1 MKPVLLIDLGS
12 TYTKVTAVDVEK
24 AVLLGTAQSYS
35 TVATDIGEGLS
46 DALKKLEEKTG
57 YLEYEKK
64 LACSSAAGGLR
75 MITSGLVPELTAEA
89 ARLACLGAGAKV
101 IKVFSYELTHED
113 INEIERLSPDILLLT
128 GGVDGGNSKTILHNA
143 EMLSACKK
151 SFPILI
157 AGNRSASARC
167 EEILA
172 KHEVY
177 RCENVM
183 PRLDCLKIGPVQEQ
197 IRNLF
202 LNKIIQAKGL
212 TKASAL
218 LDNILMPTPSAV
230 MDAMKLLAKGTKN
243 QKGIGDL
250 LGVDLGGATT
260 DVYSMANG
268 SPLNDS
274 TILKGLP
281 EPYAKRTVEG
291 DIGMRYSAG
300 GILDAVG
307 SQWLAEHSGLTP
319 ERVTTLT
326 AFISSQTDSL
336 PDRDE
341 LSSLDHALACGAI
354 ETAVRRHAGTIKQV
368 YTPTGPAFL
377 QTGKD
382 LTEVSKVIV
391 TGGAIIHN
399 KRAAE
404 IASFALYNKNDFES
418 LRPKSA
424 EIFVDR
430 SYILAA
436 MGLLSEQYPDAALTI
451 IKKELEENGT
461 HK

>member
-24 AVLLGTAQSYS
+24 AELLGTAQSYS
-35 TVATDIGEGLS
+35 TVSTDIGEGLS
-46 DALKKLEEKTG
+46 DALKRLEEKTG

-101 IKVFSYELTHED
+101 IKVFSYELTDED
-113 INEIERLSPDILLLT
+113 IKEIERLSPDILLLT

-143 EMLSACKK
+143 EMLSGCNK

-157 AGNRSASARC
+157 AGNRSAAARC
-167 EEILA
+167 EELLGER
-172 KHEVY
+172 EVY

-183 PRLDCLKIGPVQEQ
+183 PKLDLLNIEPVQEQ
-197 IRNLF
+197 IRKLF

-212 TKASAL
+212 TKASSL

-230 MDAMKLLAKGTKN
+230 LDAMELLAKGTKN
-243 QKGIGDL
+243 QRGIGDL
-250 LGVDLGGATT
+250 IGVDLGGATT
-260 DVYSMANG
+260 DVYSMASG
-268 SPLNDS
+268 APLNDS

-291 DIGMRYSAG
+291 DIGMRYSAE
-300 GILDAVG
+300 GILDAAGV
-307 SQWLAEHSGLTP
+307 QWLAEQSGLTP
-319 ERVTTLT
+319 ERVDELT
-326 AFISSQTDSL
+326 AFISTQTDSL
-336 PDRDE
+336 PDSDE

-368 YTPTGPAFL
+368 YTPTGPAFV

-382 LTEVSKVIV
+382 LTEVSRVIV

-404 IASFALYNKNDFES
+404 IAAFALYNKNDFES

-424 EIFVDR
+424 EIYVDR

-436 MGLLSEQYPDAALTI
+436 MGLLSEQYPDEALTI